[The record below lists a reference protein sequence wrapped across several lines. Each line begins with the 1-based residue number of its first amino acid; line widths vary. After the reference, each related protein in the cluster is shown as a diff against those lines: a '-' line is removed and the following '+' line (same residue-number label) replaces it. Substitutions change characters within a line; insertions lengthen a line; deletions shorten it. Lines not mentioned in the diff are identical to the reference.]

1 MSKVDT
7 GAYGG
12 GRQRPNL
19 NPDMLRDADSAV
31 LTIDD
36 AQTGITT
43 SDGRTAAVLEFREFP
58 GYAFWL
64 TAGGVKALVKQLGD
78 DDEEWVG
85 AKIPI
90 VRVRVNNP
98 STGRKVIKYHVAD
111 PDDWND
117 IAAEAKKQTRA
128 RSKAEKEAAT
138 KNKGRGSKK

>member
-1 MSKVDT
+1 MVKVDPD
-7 GAYGG
+7 AYGG
-12 GRQRPNL
+12 GDRRPNL
-19 NPDMLRDADSAV
+19 NPDMLRDADAAV

-43 SDGRTAAVLEFREFP
+43 GDGRTAAVLEFREFP

-64 TAGGVKALVKQLGD
+64 TKSGVKALVDQLGE
-78 DDEEWVG
+78 DDESWLG

-98 STGRKVIKYHVAD
+98 STGKKVIKYHVAD

-117 IAAEAKKQTRA
+117 IAAKAKKDTRA
-128 RSKAEKEAAT
+128 RKAAES